1 MEPIN
6 LSTREFYLYSL
17 LINVGLGIVL
27 GLIPLVVG
35 FIKHQRKTAFLGFV
49 VTIVG
54 GAILGLLL
62 AIPAAA
68 IFTWLAVT
76 RANKSSAAAPDNDSP
91 AS

>member
-17 LINVGLGIVL
+17 AINVGLGVIL

-35 FIKHQRKTAFLGFV
+35 FMKRQRKTAFLGFV

-68 IFTWLAVT
+68 IFTWLAVS
-76 RANKSSAAAPDNDSP
+76 RSNKTADAPDSDSP

>member
-6 LSTREFYLYSL
+6 LSTREFWLYSL
-17 LINVGLGIVL
+17 AINVGIGVVL

-62 AIPAAA
+62 AIPSAA

-76 RANKSSAAAPDNDSP
+76 RANKATDAPGSDSP